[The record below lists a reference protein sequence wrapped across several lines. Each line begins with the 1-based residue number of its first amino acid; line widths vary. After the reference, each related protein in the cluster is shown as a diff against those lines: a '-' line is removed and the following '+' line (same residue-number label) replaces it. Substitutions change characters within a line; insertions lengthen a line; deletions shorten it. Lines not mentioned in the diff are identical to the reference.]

1 MKGKKFLQ
9 CISST
14 VKTGNLSSLILAVDM
29 SHIGGLS
36 SNATNRRVIKSVKYN
51 QSIVKFLNLNLTLIV
66 PGILIGTNFFTSVR

>member
-29 SHIGGLS
+29 SHTGGLS